1 MITQLPLTSFQ
12 SMPIS
17 DRFLD
22 ILYVRPAIATVG
34 RIMEKAI
41 EDIWRLGW
49 QSTHPAGSMDLSEAF
64 TLFPTLTEY

>member
-12 SMPIS
+12 SMLMS

-22 ILYVRPAIATVG
+22 ILYVRPGIATVG

-41 EDIWRLGW
+41 EDIWRVGW
-49 QSTHPAGSMDLSEAF
+49 KPTHPADEHLRLLQLLLSAK
-64 TLFPTLTEY
+64 